1 MYITFGRITSQ
12 TDLMINHFKSHY
24 GCVIDQVCIEEASN
38 KLTKTVSASVWKSI
52 FKTVTIMGKPRA
64 TIAFETISSI
74 EGLLKTSCKHSK
86 ISASLKDY
94 TILDKLPK
102 LIEWKKQPFSKVK
115 VYRNVQVKNLA
126 DLQNPLRMGV
136 L

>member
-1 MYITFGRITSQ
+1 
-12 TDLMINHFKSHY
+12 
-24 GCVIDQVCIEEASN
+24 
-38 KLTKTVSASVWKSI
+38 
-52 FKTVTIMGKPRA
+52 MGKPRA